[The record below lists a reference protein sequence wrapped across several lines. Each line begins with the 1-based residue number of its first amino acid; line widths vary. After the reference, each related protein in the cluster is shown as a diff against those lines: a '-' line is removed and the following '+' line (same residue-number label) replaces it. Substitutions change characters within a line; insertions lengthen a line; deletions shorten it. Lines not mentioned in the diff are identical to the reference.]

1 MAPSPRTVNLKL
13 TGEMLRSLVA
23 VKRRNKPTELEFRDE
38 KSTYHND
45 TGPGGNKKKIR
56 RILPDK
62 SGEEFNSKITNLL
75 SNVLQKSVFKT
86 IRKNNR

>member
-1 MAPSPRTVNLKL
+1 MIYHKYSI
-13 TGEMLRSLVA
+13 SQSYF
-23 VKRRNKPTELEFRDE
+23 VKTP
-38 KSTYHND
+38 YHND

-75 SNVLQKSVFKT
+75 SNVLQKSVFKM